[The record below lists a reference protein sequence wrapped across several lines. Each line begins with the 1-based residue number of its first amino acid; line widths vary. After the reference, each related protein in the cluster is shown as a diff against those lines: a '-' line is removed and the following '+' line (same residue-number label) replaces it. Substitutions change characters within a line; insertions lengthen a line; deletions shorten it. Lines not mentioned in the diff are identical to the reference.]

1 MNRGIITISESGTV
15 SMPTD
20 TVWMTMQEI
29 ADMYNVFG
37 CYVRKAVKAVGIN
50 AAIQPVTWES
60 WVQDTYS
67 NRQFQSTVVGVDAS
81 NMTARAMLERFVST
95 ASRDFINYNNADYDA
110 LFAQAQ
116 ACYDDGEQTA
126 LYRAMEKNL
135 AENAANVYIQDM
147 ADFVAV
153 RDGLEGP
160 SFYPIYVLDLST
172 IHYTK

>member
-1 MNRGIITISESGTV
+1 MAVPPFFTGILISWCFGIFLRV
-15 SMPTD
+15 FVPGDFPGLSMGRFNP
-20 TVWMTMQEI
+20 I
-29 ADMYNVFG
+29 S
-37 CYVRKAVKAVGIN
+37 VRRA
-50 AAIQPVTWES
+50 
-60 WVQDTYS
+60 
-67 NRQFQSTVVGVDAS
+67 STFS
-81 NMTARAMLERFVST
+81 
-95 ASRDFINYNNADYDA
+95 
-110 LFAQAQ
+110 
-116 ACYDDGEQTA
+116 QTA